1 MAHCIS
7 ADYALGAGIAKDVEC
22 RYNVRNQLKR
32 LNRRLCPDCIAVG
45 NILNI
50 VTKPRYWDKPTYDS
64 FTKALI
70 YTKEVCK
77 KLGIS
82 HIVMPK
88 IGCGL
93 DGLDW
98 TKCRQII
105 INTLVS
111 YNIDVDVYEL

>member
-22 RYNVRNQLKR
+22 RYSVRNQLKR

-50 VTKPRYWDKPTYDS
+50 VTKPRYWDKPTYES

-77 KLGIS
+77 KLGIN

-93 DGLDW
+93 DGCSAVLNKVQKYKDYLYFS
-98 TKCRQII
+98 IF
-105 INTLVS
+105 S
-111 YNIDVDVYEL
+111 IDF